1 MKLTQKSKENK
12 IFFVT
17 FILLCLT
24 ALNFILQRDFTQLVD
39 SDYYPL
45 YVVNYDCG
53 FSSRLLVGAVF
64 SLFFGETLSIQ
75 TLTSVLFAVYLLLCL
90 CLSIFINN
98 RLKSTE
104 FEAIG
109 IYAAFMIV
117 SPAFTSVLNYFG
129 ILDIFWFFCAMGAL
143 AVVDKKGLRWL
154 VPVFCIIG
162 LAIHEVFLTTYL
174 PVIAIA
180 VLYQFIKKPNAV
192 NFIFIA
198 VCAVVAGAASVYFL
212 FLGDS
217 TMKMTADTMVEFAR
231 NRLEAQG
238 AGFSDWYLRSV
249 FFWEIPNVEKYEGF
263 FGYLHYNL
271 VEWLKINPSAVKT
284 IGFFVISDILSSIP
298 LIYLIAKA
306 FRKAETP
313 AKKLIYFCSL
323 MTVPLLLAQVFFST
337 DTERFSMHWLTVML
351 FVLLFFAKEK
361 DGAFRLAFDEAKQK
375 LSENKISL
383 AFFGFAAARIILSGV
398 RF

>member
-1 MKLTQKSKENK
+1 MKLTEKAKENK

-39 SDYYPL
+39 NEYYPL

-64 SLFFGETLSIQ
+64 SVFFRNTLSVEA
-75 TLTSVLFAVYLLLCL
+75 LTTVLFAVYLLLCL
-90 CLSIFINN
+90 CLSLFINN
-98 RLKSTE
+98 YLKNTE

-109 IYAAFMIV
+109 IYAAFIIV
-117 SPAFTSVLNYFG
+117 SPAFVSVLNYFG

-180 VLYQFIKKPNAV
+180 VLYQFIKKPCAN
-192 NFIFIA
+192 NFVFIA
-198 VCAVVAGAASVYFL
+198 VCAVVVGVASVYFL
-212 FLGDS
+212 FLGDG
-217 TMKMTADTMVEFAR
+217 TMKMTADEMVAFAR
-231 NRLEAQG
+231 NRLDASG
-238 AGFSDWYLRSV
+238 SNFDDWYMRSV
-249 FFWEIPNVEKYEGF
+249 FFWEIPNVEEYEGF
-263 FGYLHYNL
+263 SGYLQYNL
-271 VEWLKINPSAVKT
+271 VEWLKTNPSAIQT
-284 IGFFVISDILSSIP
+284 IVFFAVSNIISSIP
-298 LIYLIAKA
+298 FIYLISKA
-306 FRKAETP
+306 FRKAEKP
-313 AKKLIYFCSL
+313 AIKFIYFCS
-323 MTVPLLLAQVFFST
+323 MITIPLLLAQIFFST

-351 FVLLFFAKEK
+351 FVLLFFIREK
-361 DGAFRLAFDEAKQK
+361 DSAFRLAFEEAKQK

-383 AFFGFAAARIILSGV
+383 ALFGIAAARIILSGV

>member
-1 MKLTQKSKENK
+1 MKLIEKSKENK

-24 ALNFILQRDFTQLVD
+24 SLNFILQRDFSGLVD

-53 FSSRLLVGAVF
+53 FSSRLLIGSVF
-64 SLFFGETLSIQ
+64 SLFFGDTLSIR
-75 TLTSVLFAVYLLLCL
+75 TLTAVMFAVYGLLCL
-90 CLSIFINN
+90 SLSVFINN
-98 RLKSTE
+98 KLRNTD
-104 FEAIG
+104 FEMLG

-117 SPAFTSVLNYFG
+117 SPAFVSVLNYFG
-129 ILDIFWFFCAMGAL
+129 ILDIFWFFCAMGSL
-143 AVVDKKGLRWL
+143 AVVGKKGLRWL

-180 VLYQFIKKPNAV
+180 VLYQLIRKPCLS
-192 NFIFIA
+192 NFIFVA
-198 VCAVVAGAASVYFL
+198 VCAVSLGAASVYFL
-212 FLGDS
+212 ILGDS
-217 TMKMTADTMVEFAR
+217 TMKMTADAMAEFAKS
-231 NRLEAQG
+231 RLD
-238 AGFSDWYLRSV
+238 AGFDDWYLRSV

-263 FGYLHYNL
+263 FGYLQYNL
-271 VEWLKINPSAVKT
+271 VEWLKINPSALQT
-284 IGFFVISDILSSIP
+284 IGFFLLSDILSSIP
-298 LIYLIAKA
+298 FVYIIAKA
-306 FRKAETP
+306 FRKADSP
-313 AKKLIYFCSL
+313 AEKFIFFCSL
-323 MTVPLLLAQVFFST
+323 MLVPVLLLQVLFST

-351 FVLLFFAKEK
+351 FSLLFFVSENN
-361 DGAFRLAFDEAKQK
+361 GAFRLAFEEAKQK

-383 AFFGFAAARIILSGV
+383 ALFGIAAARIILSGV